1 MNIVGLYGGSGFIGS
16 HFQSML
22 NKISN
27 DTEVFLL
34 PHRKSNNEIKSA
46 LNKALYDKKFKLS
59 IKKINN
65 PYGKGNSARKIV
77 KILKE
82 ISLDNLIQKK
92 FID

>member
-46 LNKALYDKKFKLS
+46 LRKLDSINSKNVHKSILYLGENNDIAKANKSGLEY
-59 IKKINN
+59 
-65 PYGKGNSARKIV
+65 
-77 KILKE
+77 
-82 ISLDNLIQKK
+82 
-92 FID
+92 